1 MHRHDQAVEV
11 TNACFPNIGRRGRV
25 RRVFHGAIMTALTL
39 AAFTVMFSRGAD
51 PLVFALLAPLA
62 GIAAVLF
69 FQAREKT

>member
-25 RRVFHGAIMTALTL
+25 RRAFHGSIMTVLLL
-39 AAFTVMFSRGAD
+39 AAFAVMFTRGAG